1 MPNITI
7 DDSYEIPF
15 FIALGASALFFTSTV
30 FLACRWRN
38 SIIENGRMKEQNEET
53 IRLITKNIIPDSL
66 RTVTFAEGENRLRSY
81 IIGATLGTE
90 DQKIQAKEEVLD
102 ESSGKTSDGAIYER
116 AKPGIRIM
124 PNSIEECEIQEDK
137 FLIKN

>member
-15 FIALGASALFFTSTV
+15 FIALAFSALFFTSTV

-38 SIIENGRMKEQNEET
+38 SIIENGRMKEQSDKKVDVLAAERMPN
-53 IRLITKNIIPDSL
+53 SL
-66 RTVTFAEGENRLRSY
+66 RTVGFAKKENGWQSY
-81 IIGATLGTE
+81 IISAKLETE
-90 DQKIQAKEEVLD
+90 NQKIQAKEEVRD

-116 AKPGIRIM
+116 ATPGIRIM
-124 PNSIEECEIQEDK
+124 PHSIKECEIQEDK
-137 FLIKN
+137 SRR